1 MSYFPFNS
9 NDNHDKFNPQK
20 MNKKERY
27 NNTDNKDY
35 YCDTPGFWQYEKK
48 WNVIEDES
56 KLMTPGVGTRHKSQ
70 IQLNESIHP
79 NNYAIPIQNNLQKES
94 DEKVYFTGYDTGP
107 GRGFGN
113 LTISNDIRIGDF
125 TRTET
130 KNFKANKE
138 SEVIDRWQYI
148 DTRFQNSNNL
158 VLPIPR
164 GGESTR
170 KSESE
175 SFIIQQVDSKDFN
188 SMEFNFKY

>member
-1 MSYFPFNS
+1 MSFFQFNS
-9 NDNHDKFNPQK
+9 KDNLDKFNPDK

-27 NNTDNKDY
+27 HNTDKKNY
-35 YCDTPGFWQYEKK
+35 YCDTPGFWQYDKK
-48 WNVIEDES
+48 WDVIDDES
-56 KLMTPGVGTRHKSQ
+56 KLITPGVGTRHKSQ
-70 IQLNESIHP
+70 IQLNETIHP
-79 NNYAIPIQNNLQKES
+79 NNYTIPIQNNLQKES
-94 DEKVYFTGYDTGP
+94 DEKVYFSGYDTGP

-148 DTRFQNSNNL
+148 DNRFQNSNNL

-170 KSESE
+170 KNTSEP
-175 SFIIQQVDSKDFN
+175 FIIQDVGIRG
-188 SMEFNFKY
+188 FNFEY